1 MKVAAMS
8 ALSLIMML
16 SGCSESIQPSV
27 SDEGL
32 KDAYKNHFMIGGA
45 LNKPQALGYE
55 PGALAVVNKHF
66 NTITAENEM
75 KWESLQPEEG
85 RFTFDVADQMIALA
99 QANDIFVV
107 GHTMLWHQ
115 QTPDWVFT
123 DEAGELAPR
132 ELVLQRLETHMTT
145 IGKHFGERVQGWDVA
160 NEVFNDDGTWRD
172 SKWYQTLGNDYVAE
186 TFKLADKVAPHA
198 ELYYNDYNLFKPA
211 KRQAVVNMVK
221 DLQSRGIRIDG
232 VGIQGHYGLG
242 YPDLNELEAS
252 VKAFA
257 ALGVKVMFTEL
268 DISVLPFPEEQEQ
281 GADVSIDLAL
291 QEKLNPYVDGMP
303 EAELKQLN
311 DYYVELFAMFLRHRD
326 AISRVTFWGVND
338 GQSWRNYWPMQGRTD
353 YPLLFDRDNQPKAAV
368 QQLIDMA
375 KRQ

>member
-1 MKVAAMS
+1 MKLAATS
-8 ALSLIMML
+8 AISVVMAL

-27 SDEGL
+27 NPVGL
-32 KDAYKNHFMIGGA
+32 KDAYQQHFMIGGA
-45 LNKPQALGYE
+45 LNKPQALGEE
-55 PGALAVVNKHF
+55 PAAIDVVIKHF

-85 RFTFDVADQMIALA
+85 KFTFDVADKMIALA
-99 QANDIFVV
+99 EANDIFVV

-123 DEAGELAPR
+123 DDAGQLASR
-132 ELVLQRLETHMTT
+132 QVVMQRLETHMKT
-145 IGKHFGERVQGWDVA
+145 IGEHFGTRVQGWDVA

-172 SKWYQTLGNDYVAE
+172 SKWYQTLGEDYVAE
-186 TFKLADKVAPHA
+186 TFKLADQVAPHA

-221 DLQSRGIRIDG
+221 DLQRRGIRIDG

-242 YPDLNELEAS
+242 YPDLNELEES
-252 VKAFA
+252 IKAFA
-257 ALGVKVMFTEL
+257 ALGVQVMFTEL

-291 QEKLNPYVDGMP
+291 QEKLNPFFDGMP
-303 EAELKQLN
+303 DAELKQLN
-311 DYYVELFAMFLRHRD
+311 DYYIELFAMFLRHKES
-326 AISRVTFWGVND
+326 ISRITFWGVND

-353 YPLLFDRDNQPKAAV
+353 YPLLFDRNNQPKAAV
-368 QQLIDMA
+368 AQLIEMA
-375 KRQ
+375 KQH

>member
-1 MKVAAMS
+1 MA
-8 ALSLIMML
+8 L

-27 SDEGL
+27 NPVGL
-32 KDAYKNHFMIGGA
+32 KDAYQQHFMIGGA
-45 LNKPQALGYE
+45 LNKPQALGEE
-55 PGALAVVNKHF
+55 PAAIDVVIKHF

-85 RFTFDVADQMIALA
+85 KFTFDVADKMIALA
-99 QANDIFVV
+99 EANDIFVV

-123 DEAGELAPR
+123 DDAGQLASR
-132 ELVLQRLETHMTT
+132 QVVMQRLETHMKT
-145 IGKHFGERVQGWDVA
+145 IGEHFGTRVQGWDVA

-172 SKWYQTLGNDYVAE
+172 SKWYQTLGEDYVAE
-186 TFKLADKVAPHA
+186 TFKLADQVAPHA

-221 DLQSRGIRIDG
+221 DLQRRGIRIDG

-242 YPDLNELEAS
+242 YPDLNELEES
-252 VKAFA
+252 IKAFA
-257 ALGVKVMFTEL
+257 ALGVQVMFTEL

-291 QEKLNPYVDGMP
+291 QEKLNPFFDGMP
-303 EAELKQLN
+303 DAELKQLN
-311 DYYVELFAMFLRHRD
+311 DYYIELFAMFLRHKES
-326 AISRVTFWGVND
+326 ISRITFWGVND

-353 YPLLFDRDNQPKAAV
+353 YPLLFDRNNQPKAAV
-368 QQLIDMA
+368 AQLIEMA
-375 KRQ
+375 KQH